1 MAQPPRNPL
10 IILLFVTSSLIHS
23 SSSSLNNSINNGGVK
38 AAYWP
43 SHSILPPSSIN
54 TDLFTHT
61 FYAFAHLNNQTFEV
75 EVPSTDDPAKFTST
89 LLMKKPS
96 LKTLLSIG
104 GGGSNT
110 TAFALMASIA
120 SHRKVFINSAIALAR
135 KYGFHGLDLD
145 WEFPKDAVEMEN
157 LGTLFA
163 EWRHAIDLEAT
174 ASGRPRILLTA
185 AVYFAQ
191 YFFLRGEKR
200 AYPATSIARNL
211 DWVNV
216 MCYDYHGSWDISAT
230 GAHAALYDPS
240 SNISTSFGIGSWLH
254 SGVTPDNIVMGMP
267 LYGRSW
273 ILKSLEETG
282 IGAPAVAAGP
292 KQNLSSETGVMFF
305 SEIREFI
312 RQKKATEVFDKK
324 SGSAYSYSSDLIW
337 VGYDNKQSVAAK
349 VSFAKKRHLLGYFFW
364 AISQDSNWMLSTQ
377 ASESWNRAR

>member
-1 MAQPPRNPL
+1 
-10 IILLFVTSSLIHS
+10 
-23 SSSSLNNSINNGGVK
+23 VK

-43 SHSILPPSSIN
+43 SYTVSYSPPSSI
-54 TDLFTHT
+54 DAALFTHI
-61 FYAFAHLNNQTFEV
+61 FYAFADLNDQTFQV
-75 EVPSTDDPAKFTST
+75 ELPATDNPAEFTPT
-89 LLMKKPS
+89 LLKKNPS

-104 GGGSNT
+104 GGGSNS
-110 TAFALMASIA
+110 TAFAIMASNA
-120 SHRKVFINSAIALAR
+120 SHRKVFIKSAIAVAR

-145 WEFPKDAVEMEN
+145 WEFPTDAEEMKN
-157 LGTLFA
+157 LGRLFA
-163 EWRHAIDLEAT
+163 EWRHAIDLEAK
-174 ASGRPRILLTA
+174 ASGRPRLLLTA

-191 YFFLRGEKR
+191 FFFLSGEKR

-211 DWVNV
+211 DWVNA
-216 MCYDYHGSWDISAT
+216 MCFDYHGSWDTSAT
-230 GAHAALYDPS
+230 GSHAALYDSS

-254 SGVTPDNIVMGMP
+254 SGIPPNKVVMGMP

-273 ILKSLEETG
+273 ILKSLNETG

-324 SGSAYSYSSDLIW
+324 SGSAYSYSSDLMW

>member
-1 MAQPPRNPL
+1 MAQPPRNLL

-75 EVPSTDDPAKFTST
+75 EVPSTDDPEEFTST

-110 TAFALMASIA
+110 TAFALMASNA

-216 MCYDYHGSWDISAT
+216 MCYDYHGSWNISAT

-254 SGVTPDNIVMGMP
+254 SGVPPDNIVMGMP

-292 KQNLSSETGVMFF
+292 KQTLSKEKGVMFF
-305 SEIREFI
+305 SEIRDLI
-312 RQKKATEVFDKK
+312 NQKNATEVFDEETV
-324 SGSAYSYSSDLIW
+324 SAYSYSSDMIW
-337 VGYDNKQSVAAK
+337 VGYDNQDSVATK
-349 VSFAKKRHLLGYFFW
+349 VSFAKERRLLGYFFW

-377 ASESWNRAR
+377 ASDSWEQVQ